1 MDMYIVLAI
10 TLFMMVMFIVGKVP
24 YGVITM
30 TCCALLAITGVMSP
44 TEAFSGLS
52 NSTTLLI
59 AGMLALAT
67 AFGKTSA
74 VARVRSHRHH
84 PVPADGPH
92 RLHLDHDPV
101 RRFDGRL

>member
-30 TCCALLAITGVMSP
+30 TCCALLAVTGVMSP

-52 NSTTLLI
+52 NSTT
-59 AGMLALAT
+59 
-67 AFGKTSA
+67 
-74 VARVRSHRHH
+74 
-84 PVPADGPH
+84 PC
-92 RLHLDHDPV
+92 
-101 RRFDGRL
+101 